1 MTNVIDGIPTITIQ
15 RITAAL
21 VLMIV
26 GFWLI
31 DGLFLFAFSGLYLVF
46 IIVTILV
53 VRSVPVQPGHWLA
66 RQRVRRVLV
75 SAIVVAL
82 AALTVSSSGQST
94 QAAGLILQILLALG
108 FVLLGRATQ
117 RVASAPDAQVDEPQ
131 EMLRNRA
138 HRLAYGAFA
147 LALGGT
153 VLISYVA
160 SADSRAWLAGALRG
174 GGSLS
179 TFFFLLF
186 FSPAMVLAWLEPDR
200 LSGSDVPTLATTPR
214 ARFATT
220 MIAIALCAPVVLS
233 LALVVAPVRTE
244 RTVRPEPSQADMH
257 CTFFDART
265 GVGLG
270 FGAVIPHSAVAC
282 WDGTKAFESWG
293 LNESDCRIYS
303 AELMTVETLQCTR
316 TTDADG
322 TLHFVNRSRV
332 RSAILPFIT
341 RDLAMELVL
350 ARDGRVVLWG
360 GKSASSSS
368 GTRVNMVETAEHRPG
383 DDVAPAALRMRQR
396 TNQRQGAVRPIVV
409 VVVQVF
415 GEKGA
420 QMALADHDH
429 VVEELSADTADKPF
443 SHCIRPR

>member
-1 MTNVIDGIPTITIQ
+1 MTTVIHRIPTVTIQ
-15 RITAAL
+15 RVTAAL
-21 VLMIV
+21 VILIV
-26 GFWLI
+26 GFWLLA
-31 DGLFLFAFSGLYLVF
+31 GLFTFAFSSLYLVF

-53 VRSVPVQPGHWLA
+53 VRSVPVQPGQWLA
-66 RQRVRRVLV
+66 RRRVRRVLV

-82 AALTVSSSGQST
+82 AVLTVSSSGQST

-117 RVASAPDAQVDEPQ
+117 RVASAPDAEVDERQ

-160 SADSRAWLAGALRG
+160 SAESRAWLAGALRG
-174 GGSLS
+174 GGPSS

-186 FSPAMVLAWLEPDR
+186 FLPAMVLAWLEPDR
-200 LSGSDVPTLATTPR
+200 LSGSDVPALATTGR
-214 ARFATT
+214 ARLATS

-233 LALVVAPVRTE
+233 LALAVAPVRTE
-244 RTVRPEPSQADMH
+244 RTVRSEPNEANMH

-265 GVGLG
+265 RVGLG

-293 LNESDCRIYS
+293 LNQSDCMIYS

-332 RSAILPFIT
+332 RSGILPFIT
-341 RDLAMELVL
+341 RDVAMELVL
-350 ARDGRVVLWG
+350 TRDGRVV
-360 GKSASSSS
+360 
-368 GTRVNMVETAEHRPG
+368 RYP
-383 DDVAPAALRMRQR
+383 
-396 TNQRQGAVRPIVV
+396 
-409 VVVQVF
+409 
-415 GEKGA
+415 
-420 QMALADHDH
+420 
-429 VVEELSADTADKPF
+429 
-443 SHCIRPR
+443 